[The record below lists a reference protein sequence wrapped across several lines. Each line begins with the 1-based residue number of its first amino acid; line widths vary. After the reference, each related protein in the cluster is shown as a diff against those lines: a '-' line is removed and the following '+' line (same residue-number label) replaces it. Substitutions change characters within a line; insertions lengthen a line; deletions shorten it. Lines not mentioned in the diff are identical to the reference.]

1 MSTYDWLLFLHLVGA
16 AAVFAALALFAAVLL
31 ATSPGRPGEG
41 VELQPFVRLGGVLFD
56 LGGLLL
62 VVFGIWL
69 AFEADYGLTEG
80 WVLAALLVYVVA
92 ALGGTRTRN
101 RLRAAGE
108 RAGAFYAVTVASVF
122 VLLVL
127 MIFKPGA

>member
-1 MSTYDWLLFLHLVGA
+1 M
-16 AAVFAALALFAAVLL
+16 FAALALFTAAVVGMR
-31 ATSPGRPGEG
+31 TDRPDDG
-41 VELQPFVRLGGVLFD
+41 VALRPFVRLGGVLFD

-69 AFEADYGLTEG
+69 AYEADYGLTEG

-92 ALGGTRTRN
+92 AFGGTRTRT
-101 RLRAAGE
+101 RLHAAGTP
-108 RAGAFYAVTVASVF
+108 AGAFYAITVTSVL

>member
-1 MSTYDWLLFLHLVGA
+1 MSTYDWLLFVHVIGA
-16 AAVFAALALFAAVLL
+16 AAVFAALALFAAGLRGMR
-31 ATSPGRPGEG
+31 PDRPGDAI
-41 VELQPFVRLGGVLFD
+41 VFRPFVRVGGVLFD
-56 LGGLLL
+56 VGGLLL

-92 ALGGTRTRN
+92 AFGGTRTRT
-101 RLRAAGE
+101 RLRAAGTG
-108 RAGAFYAVTVASVF
+108 AGAFYAITVASVL